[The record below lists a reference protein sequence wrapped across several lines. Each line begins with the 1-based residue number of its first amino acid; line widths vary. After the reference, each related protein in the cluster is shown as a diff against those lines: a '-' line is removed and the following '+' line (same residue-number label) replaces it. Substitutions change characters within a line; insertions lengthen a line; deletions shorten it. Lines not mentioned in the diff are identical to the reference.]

1 MINKTIKALMTLIA
15 ISSLSSFA
23 YAGSFGLGVT
33 GSYTKIDASGSETEA
48 TVSGVS
54 TSGEV
59 TRSSVDNNAILGS
72 IYAEYS
78 FDDASW
84 GAAGNGITFGA
95 SYTPGS
101 ADVSDKVFS
110 RTDTAEGLGG
120 NGDSSGSVTYKAQ
133 AEVENYQNFYIELPL
148 WKSIYVKAG
157 MSQIDVNTKESNTT
171 NDSKAQG
178 TYGNKT
184 LDGTNLG
191 IGLKGVTSSNIVW
204 KLAYEEIDFDTL
216 NLTSTT
222 SNKIKADLDTEAV
235 SLSIGYRF

>member
-1 MINKTIKALMTLIA
+1 MINKTIKTLITLIA

-59 TRSSVDNNAILGS
+59 TRSSVDNNAFLGS

-101 ADVSDKVFS
+101 ADVSDKVQS
-110 RTDTAEGLGG
+110 RTDTITKDADVEAAG
-120 NGDSSGSVTYKAQ
+120 SSTYKAQ
-133 AEVENYQNFYIELPL
+133 AEVENYQNFYVELPL

-171 NDSKAQG
+171 NDSKVQG

-204 KLAYEEIDFDTL
+204 KLAYEETDFDTL
-216 NLTSTT
+216 NLTSST
-222 SNKIKADLDTEAV
+222 SNTIKADLDTEAV

>member
-1 MINKTIKALMTLIA
+1 MNKLKNILIGLVATI
-15 ISSLSSFA
+15 SLTSVA

-33 GSYTKIDASGSETEA
+33 GSYTKINGSGTETTEG
-48 TVSGVS
+48 TD
-54 TSGEV
+54 TSDSSIR
-59 TRSSVDNNAILGS
+59 TKSVDNNAILPS

-110 RTDTAEGLGG
+110 RTDAAEGTGVA
-120 NGDSSGSVTYKAQ
+120 GDSSGSVTYKAQ
-133 AEVENYQNFYIELPL
+133 AEVENYQNFYVEVPL

-157 MSQIDVNTKESNTT
+157 MSQIDVNTKESGASTT
-171 NDSKAQG
+171 G
-178 TYGNKT
+178 TYGNAS

-204 KLAYEEIDFDTL
+204 KLAYEETDFDTL

-222 SNKIKADLDTEAV
+222 SNTIKADLDTEAV

>member
-1 MINKTIKALMTLIA
+1 MNKFRNLVIGLVATI
-15 ISSLSSFA
+15 SLTSVA

-33 GSYTKIDASGSETEA
+33 GSYTKINGSGTE
-48 TVSGVS
+48 TVSAGDAGTAQ
-54 TSGEV
+54 TSAKK
-59 TRSSVDNNAILGS
+59 SVDNNAILGS

-84 GAAGNGITFGA
+84 GAAGNGITLGA
-95 SYTPGS
+95 SYTPGT

-110 RTDTAEGLGG
+110 RTDTAQGTGA
-120 NGDSSGSVTYKAQ
+120 SGSSTGAVTYKAQ
-133 AEVENYQNFYIELPL
+133 AEVENYQNYYVEVPL
-148 WKSIYVKAG
+148 WKAIYVKAG
-157 MSQIDVNTKESNTT
+157 MSQIDVNTKESGATT
-171 NDSKAQG
+171 SG

-204 KLAYEEIDFDTL
+204 KLAYEETDFDTL

-222 SNKIKADLDTEAV
+222 SNTIKADLDTEAV

>member
-1 MINKTIKALMTLIA
+1 MKKLRNVLISLVATI
-15 ISSLSSFA
+15 SLTSVA

-33 GSYTKIDASGSETEA
+33 GSYTKINGSGTESDAANTGTESSVR
-48 TVSGVS
+48 TK
-54 TSGEV
+54 
-59 TRSSVDNNAILGS
+59 SVDNNAALGS

-110 RTDTAEGLGG
+110 RTDTAEGSGG

-133 AEVENYQNFYIELPL
+133 AEVENYQNFYVEVPL

-157 MSQIDVNTKESNTT
+157 MSQIDVNTKESGASTT
-171 NDSKAQG
+171 G
-178 TYGNKT
+178 TYGNAS

-204 KLAYEEIDFDTL
+204 KLAYEETDFDTL